1 MSTVIIGGGGP
12 RPQARIVAVRELGEN
27 GQLADETSFEVRDG
41 DSVLLRCTK
50 LSHAKALLPLIQS
63 GE

>member
-12 RPQARIVAVRELGEN
+12 RPQARVVGITETEGAPTISTWAVM
-27 GQLADETSFEVRDG
+27 DG
-41 DSVLLRCTK
+41 DQVICRFPSR
-50 LSHAKALLPLIQS
+50 AWAEALLPLIQA